1 MSFVKYIF
9 SHVFICNQYF
19 VSYGFIE
26 INRFVE
32 LRNKMMRF
40 AIELATMAQRD
51 RFVENPVEMVNR
63 CSLSGIYKQNVF
75 TKIISYFIID

>member
-1 MSFVKYIF
+1 MAL
-9 SHVFICNQYF
+9 
-19 VSYGFIE
+19 E

-51 RFVENPVEMVNR
+51 RFVEDPVEKV
-63 CSLSGIYKQNVF
+63 KA
-75 TKIISYFIID
+75 